1 MAALFAVDPNTARA
15 ARRRKRVGRVLSPAL
30 LPGMHQSWVSQS
42 QRIQASLLLGGDDN
56 IWWRHEEVD
65 LQEIYHDIGARFGA
79 AIFIA
84 AQSAVGGEQGCL
96 FHHLFAGI
104 KAETNIRAPIVTM
117 SAKPD
122 RMIHIVHPPIS
133 MV

>member
-56 IWWRHEEVD
+56 IWWRHEEVCLSFD
-65 LQEIYHDIGARFGA
+65 AHKKVMKEA
-79 AIFIA
+79 ALLTA
-84 AQSAVGGEQGCL
+84 NS
-96 FHHLFAGI
+96 
-104 KAETNIRAPIVTM
+104 
-117 SAKPD
+117 
-122 RMIHIVHPPIS
+122 
-133 MV
+133 